1 MYIKDKMKM
10 LAVIEVEILFCWLFV
25 SDSSKLSDTCQ
36 AKKIATKSPKQML
49 KKVPMLKLLKT
60 KMLLKK
66 RSIFKM
72 GNRGGSNPRP
82 SESSLHCVGTQT
94 N

>member
-60 KMLLKK
+60 KMLLKREAFLK
-66 RSIFKM
+66 WVIERARTPDPQNHFYT
-72 GNRGGSNPRP
+72 
-82 SESSLHCVGTQT
+82 V
-94 N
+94 